1 MTLTDY
7 AEPIAR
13 LIDELRRLPGIG
25 QKTAQRLAYS
35 LMRRPREDAERLSR
49 AILEVRDKIRYC
61 SRCNNFSD
69 QDPCNYCTSPNRTHE
84 TICVVEEPND
94 ILAIEKTREYR
105 GLYHVLH
112 GVLSP
117 INGIGPEDLKLKN
130 LFERLRDGNVKEIIL
145 AMIPNVDGEATA
157 IYLAKLLKPI
167 GVRVT
172 RIALGLPVGSDL
184 EFVDEVTMSKALEH
198 RHEL

>member
-1 MTLTDY
+1 MNDY

-13 LIDELRRLPGIG
+13 LIDELRKLPGIG
-25 QKTAQRLAYS
+25 HKTAQRLAYS
-35 LMRRPREDAERLSR
+35 LLRRPREDAERLSR
-49 AILEVRDKIRYC
+49 AILDVKEKIRYC

-69 QDPCNYCTSPNRTHE
+69 QDPCNYCTSASRTQE
-84 TICVVEEPND
+84 IICVVEEPND
-94 ILAIEKTREYR
+94 ILAIEKTREYH
-105 GLYHVLH
+105 GQYHVLH

-117 INGIGPEDLKLKN
+117 MNGVGPEDLKLKN
-130 LFERLRDGNVKEIIL
+130 LLERLREGNVREIIL
-145 AMIPNVDGEATA
+145 ATNPNVEGEATA
-157 IYLAKLLKPI
+157 IYLARLLKPI

-184 EFVDEVTMSKALEH
+184 EFADEVTMSKALEG

>member
-1 MTLTDY
+1 MSDY
-7 AEPIAR
+7 AEPIEK
-13 LIDELRRLPGIG
+13 LIDEFRKLPGIG
-25 QKTAQRLAYS
+25 AKGAQRLAYS
-35 LMRRPREDAERLSR
+35 ILRRSKDDAERLSR
-49 AILEVRDKIRYC
+49 AILEVKEKIRYC

-69 QDPCNYCTSPNRTHE
+69 RDPCGYCSNGARSGDV
-84 TICVVEEPND
+84 ICVVEEPND
-94 ILAIEKTREYR
+94 ILAVEKTREYH
-105 GLYHVLH
+105 GQYHVLH

-130 LFERLRDGNVKEIIL
+130 LLERLREGNVREIIL
-145 AMIPNVDGEATA
+145 ATNPNVEGEATA

-167 GVRVT
+167 GVKVS

-184 EFVDEVTMSKALEH
+184 EFADEVTMSKALEH

>member
-1 MTLTDY
+1 MTDY

-13 LIDELRRLPGIG
+13 LIDEFRKLPGIG

-35 LMRRPREDAERLSR
+35 LLRRPREDADRLSQ
-49 AILEVRDKIRYC
+49 AILDVKEKIRYC

-69 QDPCNYCTSPNRTHE
+69 LDPCGYCASPSRSQD

-94 ILAIEKTREYR
+94 ILSIEKTREYH
-105 GLYHVLH
+105 GQYHVLH
-112 GVLSP
+112 GALSP
-117 INGIGPEDLKLKN
+117 INGIGPDELKLKN
-130 LFERLRDGNVKEIIL
+130 LLERLREGNVQEIIL
-145 AMIPNVDGEATA
+145 ATNPNVEGEATA

-167 GVRVT
+167 GIKVS

-184 EFVDEVTMSKALEH
+184 EFADEVTMSKALQH
-198 RHEL
+198 RHTL